1 MPLPGPV
8 PVIPPTFQSVRVS
21 NKCLKCRKAMSALQE
36 AENLDCIALGYLKP
50 NLCDCVSFCLS
61 VMSYITSSLKSNT
74 HTYTAWIWQGLH
86 VLSEVSG
93 CSLLYLISILSERIS
108 VSEFQCVFFDRLVGA
123 GGVVPVKT
131 HSSSWFCS
139 FSNKYVAR
147 FTFLYFA
154 GKTQLY
160 HIIKMMQYNKFC
172 IVWLYWPRLASSD
185 SICMKTLCLSQHE
198 KSS

>member
-1 MPLPGPV
+1 MSLPGPV

-21 NKCLKCRKAMSALQE
+21 NKCLKCRKAMSALQK

-74 HTYTAWIWQGLH
+74 HIHTLHESDRACMSCLKYLAAVCSIWSASCQRGLAC
-86 VLSEVSG
+86 LSFS
-93 CSLLYLISILSERIS
+93 
-108 VSEFQCVFFDRLVGA
+108 VFFDRLVGA
-123 GGVVPVKT
+123 GGVVPVKM